1 MRFSKA
7 FVLTTAMI
15 ALSPSLVE
23 AEGRTPGTYLG
34 IGAGANFA
42 TDTEISGGGVNADLE
57 HDTGIAGILSLG
69 HGYANGLRA
78 EFEVGYRRNSVD
90 SSGNTSTG
98 GVASARSAMVNAYY
112 DISTGTNFFPY
123 VGAGIGAGS
132 LRVSANPTGISSV
145 NGRDTGL
152 ALQGIAGLGYQFDTN
167 WSGSLEYRY
176 FTVRGADMTAGN
188 GSSVDVDYAAHTVM
202 VGLRYTFGEPKKPMA
217 QPAPAPAPQPV
228 AVKKPEP
235 APAPP
240 PPPPAVARNYIIFF
254 DWDSSTITPEARAI
268 LQTAAQ
274 NAKSGGISRIEA
286 TGHADSSGTQS
297 YNLKLSEK
305 RAQAVQAEM
314 TRLGIA
320 SSQLGLD
327 WKGELQPLVPTAD
340 GVREPQNRRVEIV
353 FPK

>member
-7 FVLTTAMI
+7 IALTAAMI
-15 ALSPSLVE
+15 ALTPSLVQ
-23 AEGRTPGTYLG
+23 AEGRTPGTYIG
-34 IGAGANFA
+34 MGAGANFA
-42 TDTEISGGGVNADLE
+42 SDTEISGGGVNADLE
-57 HDTGIAGILSLG
+57 HDTGIAGILALG
-69 HGYANGLRA
+69 QGYANGLRA

-112 DISTGTNFFPY
+112 DLSTGTNFFPY
-123 VGAGIGAGS
+123 IGAGVGAGS

-152 ALQGIAGLGYQFDTN
+152 ALQGIVGLGYQFDTN

-176 FTVRGADMTAGN
+176 FTVRGAEMTAGN
-188 GSSVDVDYAAHTVM
+188 GSSVDVDYAAQTVM
-202 VGLRYTFGEPKKPMA
+202 VGLRYTFGEPKQQMVKPA
-217 QPAPAPAPQPV
+217 AAPAPAPQPV
-228 AVKKPEP
+228 AVKPE
-235 APAPP
+235 PAPP
-240 PPPPAVARNYIIFF
+240 PPPPAVARNYIVFF
-254 DWDSSTITPEARAI
+254 DWNSSTITPEARAI

-286 TGHADSSGTQS
+286 TGHADSSGTQT

-305 RAQAVQAEM
+305 RAQSVQAEI
-314 TRLGIA
+314 TRLGIG
-320 SSQLGLD
+320 STQVGLD
-327 WKGELQPLVPTAD
+327 WKGELQPLVQTGD

-353 FPK
+353 FPN

>member
-1 MRFSKA
+1 MRLSKA
-7 FVLTTAMI
+7 LVLSAAMI
-15 ALSPSLVE
+15 ALSSNLVQ
-23 AEGRTPGTYLG
+23 AEGRTPGTYVG

-78 EFEVGYRRNSVD
+78 EFEGGYRRNSVN

-98 GVASARSAMVNAYY
+98 GVASVRSAMINGYY
-112 DISTGTNFFPY
+112 DIPTGTNFFPY
-123 VGAGIGAGS
+123 VGGGIGAGS
-132 LRVSANPTGISSV
+132 LRVSANPTGNSSV
-145 NGRDTGL
+145 SGRDTGL

-176 FTVRGADMTAGN
+176 FTVQGADMRAAN
-188 GSSVDVDYAAHTVM
+188 GTSVDVDYAAHTVM
-202 VGLRYTFGEPKKPMA
+202 VGLRYTFGEPKKQMA
-217 QPAPAPAPQPV
+217 AAPAPAPKPV

-235 APAPP
+235 APA

-286 TGHADSSGTQS
+286 TGHADSSGTQT

-305 RAQAVQAEM
+305 RANAVQAEM
-314 TRLGIA
+314 SKLGIA
-320 SSQLGLD
+320 GNQLALD
-327 WKGELQPLVPTAD
+327 WKGELEPLVQTGD

-353 FPK
+353 FPQ

>member
-7 FVLTTAMI
+7 IALTAAMI
-15 ALSPSLVE
+15 ALSPSLVQ

-42 TDTEISGGGVNADLE
+42 SDTEISGGGVNADLE
-57 HDTGIAGILSLG
+57 HETGIAGILALG

-98 GVASARSAMVNAYY
+98 GVASARSAMINAYY
-112 DISTGTNFFPY
+112 DVSTGTNFFPY
-123 VGAGIGAGS
+123 VGAGIGGAS
-132 LRVSANPTGISSV
+132 LRVSANPTGNSSV
-145 NGRDTGL
+145 SGRDTGL

-176 FTVRGADMTAGN
+176 FTVRDADMNAANGTA
-188 GSSVDVDYAAHTVM
+188 VDVDYAAHTVM
-202 VGLRYTFGEPKKPMA
+202 VGLRYTFGEPKKPMIKPA
-217 QPAPAPAPQPV
+217 AAPAPAPKPV

-235 APAPP
+235 KPAPP
-240 PPPPAVARNYIIFF
+240 PPPPVARNYIIFF
-254 DWDSSTITPEARAI
+254 DWDSTAITPEARAI
-268 LQTAAQ
+268 LQTAAK

-286 TGHADSSGTQS
+286 TGHADSSGTRS

-305 RAQAVQAEM
+305 RALAVQAEM
-314 TRLGIA
+314 TKLGIEDN
-320 SSQLGLD
+320 QLGLA

-353 FPK
+353 FP